1 MLKYTRAAI
10 VTAIAAAT
18 VTFGVQLANSA
29 PAHAASIPTVPCSAQ
44 GVTDADKALAKDIS
58 PKLTGGHL
66 GSVDG
71 YQVSCARA
79 VVDHVK
85 ERGMD
90 DKAAKIAIA
99 TTIVETNL
107 HNYNKA
113 VDYDSLGLFQ
123 QRPSAGWGKPNELI
137 NPAYATDAFLDKM
150 LELHPNDSWKNKPA
164 GDVAQK
170 VQVSAFPDRYA
181 TQIGDASKLVSALW
195 K

>member
-18 VTFGVQLANSA
+18 VTFGVQLAHSA
-29 PAHAASIPTVPCSAQ
+29 PAQAAEIPTAACAAE
-44 GVTDADKALAKDIS
+44 VTDADKALAKDMS
-58 PKLTGGHL
+58 SKLDADLAGNI
-66 GSVDG
+66 DG
-71 YQVSCARA
+71 YQISCARA
-79 VVDHVK
+79 VVDQVK
-85 ERGMD
+85 ERKLD
-90 DKAAKIAIA
+90 QKAATIALA
-99 TTIVETNL
+99 TTIVEGHL

-137 NPAYATDAFLDKM
+137 NPAYATDAFLNRM
-150 LELHPNDSWKNKPA
+150 LELHPNDSWKSKPA

>member
-1 MLKYTRAAI
+1 LLKYTRAAI

-18 VTFGVQLANSA
+18 VTFGVQLAHSA
-29 PAHAASIPTVPCSAQ
+29 PAQAASIPTAPCSAQ
-44 GVTDADKALAKDIS
+44 GVSDADKNLAKEIS
-58 PKLTGGHL
+58 PKLTDDLAGNI
-66 GSVDG
+66 DG

-79 VVDHVK
+79 VVDQVK
-85 ERGMD
+85 ARGMD
-90 DKAAKIAIA
+90 EKAATIAMA
-99 TTIVETNL
+99 TTIVEGHL

-123 QRPSAGWGKPNELI
+123 QRPSAGWGKPAELI
-137 NPAYATDAFLDKM
+137 NPAYATDAFLDRM
-150 LELHPNDSWKNKPA
+150 VELHPNDSWKNKPA

>member
-18 VTFGVQLANSA
+18 VTFGVQLAHSA
-29 PAHAASIPTVPCSAQ
+29 PAQAASIPTVPCAAQ
-44 GVTDADKALAKDIS
+44 GVTDADKNLAKDMA
-58 PKLTGGHL
+58 PKLDADLAGNL
-66 GSVDG
+66 DG

-79 VVDHVK
+79 VVDQVK
-85 ERGMD
+85 ARGMD
-90 DKAAKIAIA
+90 QHAATIALS
-99 TTIVETNL
+99 TTIVEGHL

-123 QRPSAGWGKPNELI
+123 QRPSAGWGKPAELV
-137 NPAYATDAFLDKM
+137 NPAYATDAFLNRM
-150 LELHPNDSWKNKPA
+150 IELHPNESWKKAPA
-164 GDVAQK
+164 GDVAQN

-181 TQIGDASKLVSALW
+181 TQVGDASKLVSALW

>member
-1 MLKYTRAAI
+1 VRKSVRAAI

-18 VTFGVQLANSA
+18 VTFGVQLAQSA
-29 PAHAASIPTVPCSAQ
+29 PAQAASIPTAPCADQ
-44 GVTDADKALAKDIS
+44 VTDADNNLAKQLA
-58 PKLTGGHL
+58 PKLDGHL
-66 GSVDG
+66 AGDVDG
-71 YQVSCARA
+71 YQISCARA
-79 VVDHVK
+79 VVDSVK
-85 ERGMD
+85 QRGMD
-90 DKAAKIAIA
+90 EHAATIAIA
-99 TTIVETNL
+99 TTIVEGNM

-137 NPAYATDAFLDKM
+137 NPNYATNAFLDKM
-150 LELHPNDSWKNKPA
+150 EETYPNGTWKKHAA

-181 TQIGDASKLVSALW
+181 HEINDASEIVSALW

>member
-18 VTFGVQLANSA
+18 VTFGVQLAHSA
-29 PAHAASIPTVPCSAQ
+29 PAHAASIPTVPCAAQ
-44 GVTDADKALAKDIS
+44 GVTDADKNIAKDVT
-58 PKLTGGHL
+58 PKLNGDHL
-66 GSVDG
+66 GKVDG

-79 VVDHVK
+79 VVDQVK
-85 ERGMD
+85 ARGMD
-90 DKAAKIAIA
+90 EKAAKIAVA

-123 QRPSAGWGKPNELI
+123 QRPSSGWGKPTELV
-137 NPAYATDAFLDKM
+137 NPAYATDAFLDRM
-150 LELHPNDSWKNKPA
+150 VELHPHDSWKTKNA

-181 TQIGDASKLVSALW
+181 TQMDDATTLVSALW